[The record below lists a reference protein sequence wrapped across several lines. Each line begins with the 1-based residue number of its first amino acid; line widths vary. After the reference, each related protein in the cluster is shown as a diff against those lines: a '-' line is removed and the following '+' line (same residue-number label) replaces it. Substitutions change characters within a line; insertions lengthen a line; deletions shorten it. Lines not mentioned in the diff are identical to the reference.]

1 MQIQIPIQIQM
12 QVQIQIQIQILIQI
26 QIPIPRLRNS
36 GVDSTESTDVLPKKY
51 TGTISAPDR
60 SASLTNPLRFAA

>member
-1 MQIQIPIQIQM
+1 MQMQMQMQIQIQ
-12 QVQIQIQIQILIQI
+12 IQI

-36 GVDSTESTDVLPKKY
+36 GVDSTDSTDVLPKKY

-60 SASLTNPLRFAA
+60 SASLMKPLRFAA